1 VGTKDKGVEKEVLLA
16 VPHFVQEQPLSCIPA
31 SIRMV
36 LGYLGIEQS
45 ELEIGTLIQSDQEG
59 TSVMNIE
66 LLTEADWGV
75 TVMTD
80 APDFQQLK
88 HYLDQGTP
96 VIAAVWTGALP
107 YWTRNRPHAVVI
119 VGYDENEVYLN
130 DPKFANAPQRVTWE
144 DFSKAWEPFGWF
156 AAIIRLKSA
165 SAST

>member
-1 VGTKDKGVEKEVLLA
+1 
-16 VPHFVQEQPLSCIPA
+16 
-31 SIRMV
+31 MV
-36 LGYLGIEQS
+36 LRYLGIERS

-80 APDFQQLK
+80 ELDFQGLK
-88 HYLDQGTP
+88 QYIDQGTP

-107 YWTRNRPHAVVI
+107 YWTRNRPHAVVV
-119 VGYDENEVYLN
+119 VGDDENEVYLN
-130 DPKFANAPQRVTWE
+130 DPKFLNAPQCVAWA

-156 AAIIRLKSA
+156 ATIIKKWSDELLNL
-165 SAST
+165 